1 MPIRGRVSLPAVIE
15 GSTTTTSCRQLQ
27 AQDAQ
32 SRGPCRYQRHVCRE
46 RGQASDFNAALDDH
60 LQYLRRQ
67 KEAARM
73 KAEYDAG
80 ASASDAEAG
89 SSSGGPSGD
98 LALKPGET
106 IKVALPGSRVS
117 LWEVSNEMQHTGPE
131 DI

>member
-1 MPIRGRVSLPAVIE
+1 MLTG
-15 GSTTTTSCRQLQ
+15 SCRQDVKKQQ
-27 AQDAQ
+27 AHAGF
-32 SRGPCRYQRHVCRE
+32 SVHVCRE

-67 KEAARM
+67 KDAARM

-106 IKVALPGSRVS
+106 IKVALPGSRVGPWKPARKHHTQS
-117 LWEVSNEMQHTGPE
+117 LLLEH
-131 DI
+131 

>member
-1 MPIRGRVSLPAVIE
+1 MEACV
-15 GSTTTTSCRQLQ
+15 CN
-27 AQDAQ
+27 
-32 SRGPCRYQRHVCRE
+32 CRE

-67 KEAARM
+67 KDAARM

-89 SSSGGPSGD
+89 SSNGGPSRD

-106 IKVALPGSRVS
+106 IKVALPGSRVR
-117 LWEVSNEMQHTGPE
+117 LPKRATEYLAHNFAVSEH
-131 DI
+131 